1 MKTSK
6 RILCAA
12 VAAVQLTGLSVMGT
26 PAYAASTGASRD
38 TIAAGSDHS
47 LVIKSDLS
55 LWAAGSNSDGQLGVG
70 MGIESSEGVKVLDD
84 IIFAEANDNVSFAI
98 DKSGTLYGWGDNS
111 KGQISSENTSLKIY
125 KPEKLMENVI
135 SVSAGDT
142 HTVAVTADGTA
153 FGWGS
158 NTYGELGNNINA
170 VKNSAKKLA
179 ENIVDAAAGDGFTIL
194 VTGKGRVLASGYN
207 YYGQLGNGTEN
218 GILGFTELALS
229 DIIEA
234 DAGNSHTLLLTEDGR
249 VLAAGLNEKGQA
261 AHNSFNSLS
270 VFTDVGISGAE
281 AIFAGGNSSAAVNGS
296 GRMYAWGENTCGQ
309 LHNGENEDV
318 YKPEFVT
325 NTVISAAFGESHSLL
340 LKENG
345 YIVTVGDGSNG
356 ELFYMS
362 DSYSLRPEKVLSN
375 VKKYAAGTDHA
386 AAVDY
391 KGDLYTW
398 GNNDRGQLG
407 LGDYTSRN
415 VPTKVELPSKAINVW
430 CGDGFT
436 FVQTEDLRV
445 FSFGNNSEKQL
456 GISSSK
462 ETINTPQANIY
473 LVDMKGLDIQCEK
486 DYCIALWED
495 DIYGWGKNAAGRL
508 GDWPRIQSVPVELFA
523 VNTAKKI
530 VTGTNHCFALT
541 ESGEI
546 YGWGSN
552 SSSQLGMTLEDA
564 SYTEFPEKLYVEKND
579 EEVVFTD
586 IAAAGNHT
594 IAVDKSG
601 KVWVWGAN
609 SLGQLANSTA
619 RIKEPKQL
627 STSAYKVFAGENA
640 CAIITDKAQLYLSGS
655 NKNGAL
661 GDGTTTDRRDFT
673 KQTGIDIEM
682 MDIGENFGG
691 YVRGDSA
698 LYCWGTNSHGQV
710 GNGKGGTDSKP
721 VTAIKNALCK
731 PLTSAKSIILSET
744 ELILR
749 RNLSSK
755 LTAKI
760 TPADSIITSL
770 KWSSSDTKVATVS
783 ADGTVRGVNYG
794 TAVITATAPNG
805 VSASCNVTV
814 TIPVTTFTTSPK
826 SKTLT
831 IGQSF
836 TIATK
841 VYPSTALDKTLIY
854 ESADPK
860 VATVDKNGK
869 VTAISGGWTK
879 IKITAKSNPA
889 KTRTVTVFVRPE
901 KVVPTSRKSTAD
913 GIMFKWDAVE
923 NADGYTIYRRDSL
936 KGTSKVM
943 ANTDALTFID
953 ETAEAGK
960 TYYYFI
966 RSYITVGNSK
976 LYSNSSAL
984 YKMYGK

>member
-1 MKTSK
+1 MKKSK
-6 RILCAA
+6 RIMCAA
-12 VAAVQLTGLSVMGT
+12 VAAVQLAGISVMGVS
-26 PAYAASTGASRD
+26 ASAASAGASRD
-38 TIAAGSDHS
+38 TVAAGEDHS

-55 LWAAGSNSDGQLGVG
+55 LWAAGSNSEGQLGAG
-70 MGIESSEGVKVLDD
+70 MDIESSEGIKVLDN

-98 DKSGTLYGWGDNS
+98 DRSGTLYGWGDNS
-111 KGQISSENTSLKIY
+111 NGQISSANTSTKIY
-125 KPEKLMENVI
+125 KPEKLMENVV

-142 HTVAVTADGTA
+142 HTVAITTDGTA
-153 FGWGS
+153 YGWGS
-158 NTYGELGNNINA
+158 NTYGELGANINA

-179 ENIVDAAAGDGFTIL
+179 ENIVDAAAGDGFTVL
-194 VTGKGRVLASGYN
+194 VTDKGRVLASGYN
-207 YYGQLGNGTEN
+207 YYGQLGNGTEKN
-218 GILGFTELALS
+218 IIGFTELIMS
-229 DIIEA
+229 NVVDVE
-234 DAGNSHTLLLTEDGR
+234 AGNSHTLILKDDGK
-249 VLAAGLNEKGQA
+249 VLAAGLNENGQA
-261 AHNSFNSLS
+261 GHGSYNCLS
-270 VFTDVGISGAE
+270 IFTDVGVSGIE

-296 GRMYAWGENTCGQ
+296 GRMYAWGENAFGQ
-309 LHNGENEDV
+309 LHNGENENV
-318 YKPEFVT
+318 SKPEFVT
-325 NTVISAAFGESHSLL
+325 STVISAAFGESHSLL

-345 YIVTVGDGSNG
+345 SVVTVGDGSNG

-362 DSYSLRPEKVLSN
+362 DSYSTRPEKVLAN
-375 VKKYAAGTDHA
+375 VKKYAAGADHA
-386 AAVDY
+386 AAIDY
-391 KGDLYTW
+391 NGDLYTW

-415 VPTKVELPSKAINVW
+415 VPTKVELPSDAINVW

-445 FSFGNNSEKQL
+445 FAFGDNSEKQL
-456 GISSSK
+456 GLSTSK
-462 ETINTPQANIY
+462 ETVNTPQSNIY

-508 GDWPRIQSVPVELFA
+508 GDWPRIQSTPVELF
-523 VNTAKKI
+523 VVTGAKKI
-530 VTGTNHCFALT
+530 VSGNNHCFVLT
-541 ESGEI
+541 EAGEL

-564 SYTEFPEKLYVEKND
+564 SYIEFPEKLYVEKND
-579 EEVVFTD
+579 EEIEFTD
-586 IAAAGNHT
+586 IAAAGNHN
-594 IAVDKSG
+594 IAVDKTG

-609 SLGQLANSTA
+609 SFGQLANSTA

-627 STSAYKVFAGENA
+627 TTSAYKVFAGDNA
-640 CAIITDKAQLYLSGS
+640 CAIINDNAQLYLSGS

-661 GDGTTTDRRDFT
+661 GDGTTTDRRDFS
-673 KQTGIDIEM
+673 KQTGIDIEL
-682 MDIGENFGG
+682 MDIGDGFGG

-710 GNGKGGTDSKP
+710 GNGKGGTDTKP

-731 PLTSAKSIILSET
+731 PLTSAKSITLSET
-744 ELILR
+744 ELVLR

-760 TPADSIITSL
+760 TPADSIVTSL

-814 TIPVTTFTTSPK
+814 TIPVTTFTTAPS

-836 TIATK
+836 TITTK
-841 VYPSTALDKTLIY
+841 VYPSTALDKTLLY

-860 VATVDKNGK
+860 IASVDKNGK
-869 VTAISGGWTK
+869 VTAVSAGWTR
-879 IKITAKSNPA
+879 IKITAKSNPS

-901 KVVPTSRKSTAD
+901 KVVPTSRKSTED
-913 GIMFKWDAVE
+913 GIVFKWNEIE

-936 KGTSKVM
+936 NGTSKVL

-953 ETAEAGK
+953 ETVEAGK
-960 TYYYFI
+960 TYYYFF